1 MLNHLYLMHDFCLQ
15 LTHVM
20 LLTKQKTNTN
30 NLLFSISKVFS
41 LILPYHTY
49 TLLNTSVHIMPT
61 NFIIVILCYDYPKQ
75 HTHTH
80 NYGFQCIEN

>member
-1 MLNHLYLMHDFCLQ
+1 MHDFCLQ

-41 LILPYHTY
+41 LILSYLTY
-49 TLLNTSVHIMPT
+49 NLLNTSVHIMPT
-61 NFIIVILCYDYPKQ
+61 NLIIVILCYDYPKQ

-80 NYGFQCIEN
+80 TTMDVNVLKIERN